1 MAKSKFFCVAVEGGT
16 TDGRVIEGAW
26 IEEMAANYNPATYTA
41 NINIEHIKGY
51 SPEKPFNNYGSIL
64 ALEKREIE
72 LSINGKTEKRKA
84 LFAQVDGNDQLVAL
98 SKAKQKR
105 FPSIEVNPNFAGQG
119 QAYCVGLGMT
129 DSPASLGT
137 EMLAFAANAA
147 VNPLASRKQHPGNVF
162 SAADG
167 VEPVVIE
174 FEDEGAPEGK
184 TFSLDAVLAAAA
196 RHFTGK
202 QEPVAPAAPKQEPAT
217 PALPTA
223 QDFTAGFNTLGE
235 GLKAMSDAFNQAQLR
250 NEQTMSQLQSEFAA
264 LKKDVEGTPERTYA
278 SRPTHAGGNG
288 IEQTDC

>member
-16 TDGRVIEGAW
+16 TDGRVIEGVW
-26 IEEMAANYNPATYTA
+26 IDEMAANYNPATYTA

-105 FPSIEVNPNFAGQG
+105 FPSIEVNPNFAGHG

-147 VNPLASRKQHPGNVF
+147 INPFASRKQHPGNVF

-167 VEPVVIE
+167 VEAVLIE
-174 FEDEGAPEGK
+174 FEEDGGPEAK
-184 TFSLDAVLAAAA
+184 TFSLDAILAAAA

-202 QEPVAPAAPKQEPAT
+202 QEPAAPVAPKQDPAT
-217 PALPTA
+217 PAAPTP
-223 QDFTAGFNTLGE
+223 QDFTAGFAVLGE
-235 GLKAMSDAFNQAQLR
+235 GLKAMSDAFNQAQQR
-250 NEQTMSQLQSEFAA
+250 TEQNLSQLQSDFAA
-264 LKKDVEGTPERTYA
+264 LQKDVEGTPERSYA
-278 SRPTHAGGNG
+278 SRPVHSGGDG
-288 IEQTDC
+288 ITQTDC